1 MYRIRFH
8 GRGGQGL
15 KTASRV
21 LGTAFFREGFEVQDA
36 PRYGA
41 ERRGAPIFAYVRADR
56 TEIHERGVIRRP
68 DLVAVADETV
78 VPVPVAGVLA
88 GLHESSVL
96 LIASHLPEEHWRER
110 LAVPGRIILLPTEE
124 GGGEDLGQTTALRCA
139 AAAARLVGEI
149 SRDALAQAVADE
161 TAAFGAEAVA
171 AGQKA
176 AAEAFEMMA
185 AHEGIVEPSA
195 APSAADYA
203 RPNWIALK
211 AEDTGRAA
219 PVIHG
224 EATSVQVRTG
234 LWRMFRPVI
243 DLDHCVRCG
252 LCNAYCPDGTIPLD
266 AEGWPHVDYQHCKG
280 CMICVA
286 QCPVHAISAIPETQ
300 AVDADTKNQDAAK
313 GARP

>member
-1 MYRIRFH
+1 LYRIRFH

-56 TEIHERGVIRRP
+56 AEIHERGVIRRP

-78 VPVPVAGVLA
+78 VPVPVAGVLG
-88 GLHESSVL
+88 GLHDRSVL
-96 LIASHLPEEHWRER
+96 LIASHLPESHWRER
-110 LAVPGRIILLPTEE
+110 LAVPGRIIVLPTEE

-139 AAAARLVGEI
+139 AASARLVGAI
-149 SRDALAQAVADE
+149 SHDALARAVADE
-161 TAAFGAEAVA
+161 TAAFGEAAVA

-176 AAEAFEMMA
+176 AAEAFELMA
-185 AHEGIVEPSA
+185 AHEGIVEQGAAASA
-195 APSAADYA
+195 SDYA
-203 RPNWIALK
+203 RPNWIVLK

-224 EATSVQVRTG
+224 DATSVQVRTG
-234 LWRMFRPVI
+234 LWRIFRPVI
-243 DLDHCVRCG
+243 DLEHCVRCG

-286 QCPVHAISAIPETQ
+286 QCPVHAISAISEAS
-300 AVDADTKNQDAAK
+300 AVEAEAPKRDTAQ
-313 GARP
+313 GGRE